1 MKELIIAMLLFL
13 STFLIKAQATYDTM
27 MEKSVSK
34 LNYLVSVEELD
45 SLTLNFEQIGV
56 ASEEKWLPY
65 YYASYSQ
72 LMKGRK
78 IIMEGKTSELDPI
91 ADRAQKY
98 LDQASRVE
106 RENAELYILQKMIH
120 VLRLMAN
127 PMERFQ
133 TERALGNESLQK
145 AIELSPNNPR
155 VTLLEAQDLYFTPE
169 EFGGSKIEARKLF
182 ERSIE
187 QFSTYLSPSKMT
199 FYPKWGRAEAEYFLK
214 LKP

>member
-13 STFLIKAQATYDTM
+13 SSFLIKAQTTYDTK
-27 MEKSVSK
+27 MENSISK
-34 LNYLVSVEELD
+34 LTYQVSEKELD
-45 SLTLNFEQIGV
+45 SLTLNFEQIGA

-72 LMKGRK
+72 IMKGRK
-78 IIMEGKTSELDPI
+78 MMMEGKTSELDPI

-98 LDQASRVE
+98 LDQASRLE
-106 RENAELYILQKMIH
+106 SENAELYILQKMIH
-120 VLRLMAN
+120 GLRLVVN

-133 TERALGNESLQK
+133 TELLLGNENLQK
-145 AIELSPNNPR
+145 AKELTPNNPR
-155 VTLLEAQDLYFTPE
+155 VTLLEGQDLYFTPE

-182 ERSIE
+182 EKSIE
-187 QFSTYLSPSKMT
+187 QIKTYLAPSKT
-199 FYPKWGRAEAEYFLK
+199 KFYPNWGKAEAEHFLQ